1 MEGAKRELRVLL
13 ASLSGEAQRSL
24 RDAAW
29 VRLSRGQD
37 ALGSLLVPGGIY
49 LESLVPGGGGRARGS
64 VLPGAWAE

>member
-1 MEGAKRELRVLL
+1 MERARRELRVLL
-13 ASLSGEAQRSL
+13 ASLSRDARGSL
-24 RDAAW
+24 RDAAR

-49 LESLVPGGGGRARGS
+49 LESLVPGRGGRTRGS

>member
-13 ASLSGEAQRSL
+13 APLSGDAQGSL
-24 RDAAW
+24 RDAAC

-49 LESLVPGGGGRARGS
+49 LESLVLRGGGRARGS